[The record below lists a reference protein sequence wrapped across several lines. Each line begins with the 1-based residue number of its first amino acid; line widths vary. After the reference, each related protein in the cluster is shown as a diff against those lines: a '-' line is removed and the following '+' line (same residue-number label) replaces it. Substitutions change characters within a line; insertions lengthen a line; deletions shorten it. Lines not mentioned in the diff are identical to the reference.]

1 MSSEQLLCLQV
12 YWLIYQI
19 TEVCPVK
26 NRVTFILGS
35 FNELWADGNG
45 IILVWLVLR
54 LTSYIKA
61 DIRDDTDKSN
71 RFWWNNTRYR
81 SLWSGP
87 MATDPIWMMSP
98 KLDISESPSHPL
110 IEPVRTSSSNSFC
123 RRILAHSDYRDNRK
137 WKIMN
142 NWWDWKYYKIDDIL
156 LCELSSITAMVL

>member
-1 MSSEQLLCLQV
+1 MSFEWLLCLQV
-12 YWLIYQI
+12 YWLLYQI

-26 NRVTFILGS
+26 YRVTLMFEP
-35 FNELWADGNG
+35 FNLLDQT
-45 IILVWLVLR
+45 ISVWLVLR

-61 DIRDDTDKSN
+61 DIREDTDKSN

-123 RRILAHSDYRDNRK
+123 RRILAHSDYRDNEK
-137 WKIMN
+137 WKIID
-142 NWWDWKYYKIDDIL
+142 NWWNCK
-156 LCELSSITAMVL
+156 S